1 MSLELQGILSDLRRE
16 FEALYGA
23 RLARMVLFGS
33 QARGDA
39 EEGSDIDVLV
49 VLRRPVDPGTE
60 IARTGRITATLS
72 LKYNAVVC
80 CTFVSAERY
89 SKEKSPFLLNVR
101 NEVQGQGVRRDI

>member
-1 MSLELQGILSDLRRE
+1 MSLDVQGALADLRRE
-16 FEALYGA
+16 FEALYGP
-23 RLARMVLFGS
+23 RLVGMVLFGS

-39 EEGSDIDVLV
+39 EEGSDIDVLM
-49 VLRRPVDPGTE
+49 VLGGPVDPGAE

-72 LKYNAVVC
+72 LKYNAVVS

-101 NEVQGQGVRRDI
+101 NEGVAL